1 VQDVERPA
9 AEPHGGFVP
18 EQLAPP
24 QVESKLAEPDR
35 IVDHGVHG
43 LDNAKPFF
51 H

>member
-1 VQDVERPA
+1 MHDVERPA

-24 QVESKLAEPDR
+24 QVESKSAETDR
-35 IVDHGVHG
+35 IVGHGVQG
-43 LDNAKPFF
+43 LDGAKSSF